1 MPEGTDRQTV
11 LVADDDPA
19 LRGTMAEYLR
29 AHGFNVVEAGNGL
42 EALREVDVRRPAAA
56 VLDLTMPR
64 LGGLNALKWIRA
76 FDPAITVVVTT
87 GVEDAGLHS
96 QALALGAARVL
107 VKPVALPDLV
117 ATLQSPHAHS
127 GGGPGILTPA
137 PETSRTRRPRQPAA
151 AGRILVVDDE
161 PEVCKILERLLIKRG
176 YQTRSAA
183 DGAAAVR
190 AVLDEAPDVVL
201 LDIAMPGLGGI
212 EALTAIRAI
221 APEVKVIMVSGQGDL
236 DLAKRALAYGAFDYI
251 TKPVDPAYLTVSLQ
265 VALAWKGPAA
275 R

>member
-1 MPEGTDRQTV
+1 MAERPQRRTL
-11 LVADDDPA
+11 LVADDDAA
-19 LRGTMAEYLR
+19 LRRATAEYLR
-29 AHGFNVVEAGNGL
+29 EQGFEVVEASNGL
-42 EALREVDVRRPAAA
+42 EVLRQVGLLRPSAV
-56 VLDLTMPR
+56 VLDLMMPR
-64 LGGLNALKWIRA
+64 LEGLDALKWIRA
-76 FDPAITVVVTT
+76 FDPTIRVVAIT
-87 GVEDAGLHS
+87 GVEDPELHR
-96 QALALGAARVL
+96 QALALGAAQAL
-107 VKPVALPDLV
+107 QKPVAPAELLTALGSSARAQEP
-117 ATLQSPHAHS
+117 SPAS
-127 GGGPGILTPA
+127 GV
-137 PETSRTRRPRQPAA
+137 EAA
-151 AGRILVVDDE
+151 AVSRVLVVDDE
-161 PEVCKILERLLIKRG
+161 A
-176 YQTRSAA
+176 QTRAMLTELITQQGYRVRTAA

-190 AVLDEAPDVVL
+190 AVLDAAPDVVL

>member
-1 MPEGTDRQTV
+1 M
-11 LVADDDPA
+11 
-19 LRGTMAEYLR
+19 
-29 AHGFNVVEAGNGL
+29 
-42 EALREVDVRRPAAA
+42 
-56 VLDLTMPR
+56 
-64 LGGLNALKWIRA
+64 
-76 FDPAITVVVTT
+76 
-87 GVEDAGLHS
+87 
-96 QALALGAARVL
+96 
-107 VKPVALPDLV
+107 
-117 ATLQSPHAHS
+117 
-127 GGGPGILTPA
+127 
-137 PETSRTRRPRQPAA
+137 
-151 AGRILVVDDE
+151 LVVDDE
-161 PEVCKILERLLIKRG
+161 A
-176 YQTRSAA
+176 QTRAMLTELITQQGYRVRTAA

-190 AVLDEAPDVVL
+190 AVLDAAPDVVL

>member
-1 MPEGTDRQTV
+1 MVEHSQRRMV
-11 LVADDDPA
+11 LIADDDTA
-19 LRGTMAEYLR
+19 WRRAMAEHLR
-29 AHGFNVVEAGNGL
+29 QQGFEVVEANNGL
-42 EALREVDVRRPAAA
+42 EALRQVELLRPEAV
-56 VLDLTMPR
+56 VLDLMMPR
-64 LGGLNALKWIRA
+64 LGGLDALKPIRA
-76 FDPAITVVVTT
+76 VYPAITVVVVT
-87 GVEDAGLHS
+87 GVEDPELHR
-96 QALALGAARVL
+96 QALALGAARAML
-107 VKPVALPDLV
+107 KPVAPAELL
-117 ATLQSPHAHS
+117 AALGSPAHAQE
-127 GGGPGILTPA
+127 PLPA
-137 PETSRTRRPRQPAA
+137 PSAERA
-151 AGRILVVDDE
+151 AGGHVLVVDDE
-161 PEVCKILERLLIKRG
+161 A
-176 YQTRSAA
+176 QTRAMLTELITQQGYRVRTAA

-190 AVLDEAPDVVL
+190 AVLDMAPDVVL